1 MSYCVNC
8 GVELEKS
15 EKRCP
20 LCGVEVINPA
30 QPPEDKEP
38 RQRPYPNRIEE
49 LSMNINKQ
57 FAAALLSV
65 FMVFAAAICCVCNII
80 IDKSITW
87 SQYVIGAIFFTWV
100 AVTVPLLFKRAVL
113 IKSIVLDIAALLFF
127 LFMVSRLDGS
137 SPWFTT
143 VAVPIV
149 SVVASMT
156 LIIVLGVKYNYIMGA
171 FPARRHIL
179 LRRAALPAY
188 RNIRGYIFIF
198 GSISWMEHFC
208 FSPLHIR
215 IYTPAYP
222 QAHNTH
228 KAGIKKAAP
237 YLNAMRTA

>member
-137 SPWFTT
+137 RPWFTT

-156 LIIVLGVKYNYIMGA
+156 LIIVLGVKYNYIRGLSL
-171 FPARRHIL
+171 PATIFFCAGLLCLLIEIFVDIYLYSAVSLGWSIFVLVPCIFVFIL
-179 LRRAALPAY
+179 LLILKRT
-188 RNIRGYIFIF
+188 IRIKR
-198 GSISWMEHFC
+198 ELKKR
-208 FSPLHIR
+208 LHI
-215 IYTPAYP
+215 
-222 QAHNTH
+222 
-228 KAGIKKAAP
+228 
-237 YLNAMRTA
+237 